1 MARKNTTKTEEA
13 IYSAKALMYL
23 KYEGERI
30 APGTEFKVKESDIK
44 ELKSKG
50 CAEIEEIADVKE
62 TQVPGEEP
70 PVNTDG
76 KEGENP
82 PINIDGEKGGKDGE

>member
-1 MARKNTTKTEEA
+1 MARKNATKTEKA

-30 APGTEFKVKESDIK
+30 APGTEFKVKESDVK

-50 CAEIEEIADVKE
+50 CAEIEEIADDTEMK
-62 TQVPGEEP
+62 VPGEEP
-70 PVNTDG
+70 SVNTDG
-76 KEGENP
+76 KEGEKE
-82 PINIDGEKGGKDGE
+82 GE